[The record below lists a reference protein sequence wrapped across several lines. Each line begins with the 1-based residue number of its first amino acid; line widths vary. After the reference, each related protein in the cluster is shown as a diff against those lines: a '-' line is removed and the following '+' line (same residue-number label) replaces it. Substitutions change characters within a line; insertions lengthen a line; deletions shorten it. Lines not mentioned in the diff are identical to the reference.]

1 LPSSSQGPR
10 LRGDEELLS
19 PGALDVETLRE
30 TWRRH
35 SLAAGWVAADDW
47 HTAAVDAVAEAALV
61 RGDPSPRTPGVP
73 VADLAHACGSLG
85 RARAKAGV
93 GIAAAIADLAALYA
107 VLDGS
112 PPLHLVSSIAEGW
125 AEEGLARES
134 HGHCEDPLTGLT
146 TVPYLRTR
154 LAELYREAGQL
165 GISPA
170 HTHRL
175 IVISQLPRADPW
187 RRMAGAIRLGH
198 DLRAAFPGGDTLS
211 QVPGPGAGIALVQVR
226 WDLPSRYTDLRHVV
240 RVTCD
245 AQTRIIP
252 LPAMLSEALRLVE
265 GLAH

>member
-1 LPSSSQGPR
+1 LG
-10 LRGDEELLS
+10 
-19 PGALDVETLRE
+19 PGALDVVTLRE

-47 HTAAVDAVAEAALV
+47 HTAAVDAVAEAILF
-61 RGDPSPRTPGVP
+61 RGEPSPRTPAADRGEPSRRTPTVPGVP
-73 VADLAHACGSLG
+73 AADLAHACGSLG

-107 VLDGS
+107 VLDGGS

-154 LAELYREAGQL
+154 LAELYREADQL

-175 IVISQLPRADPW
+175 IVISSLPRADPW
-187 RRMAGAIRLGH
+187 HRMAGAIRLGH

-226 WDLPSRYTDLRHVV
+226 WDLPSRYTDLRHAMQ
-240 RVTCD
+240 VTCGT
-245 AQTRIIP
+245 QTRIIP
-252 LPAMLSEALRLVE
+252 LPARLSEALRLVE
-265 GLAH
+265 DLAH